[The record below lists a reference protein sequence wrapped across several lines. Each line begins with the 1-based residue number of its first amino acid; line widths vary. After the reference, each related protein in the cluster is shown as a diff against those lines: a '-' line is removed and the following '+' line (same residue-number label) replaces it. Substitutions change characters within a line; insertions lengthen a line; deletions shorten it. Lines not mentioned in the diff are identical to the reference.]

1 MTKIILASNSPRR
14 KKILSNLNI
23 KFEIIP
29 SNYEEKL
36 ETDVFSYDLIEDLAT
51 QKACDVVRRVDND
64 KIVLG
69 ADTVVVLHNKI
80 LGKPKDKDDAFKMLK
95 NLSGNTHM
103 VVTSLFNVNQISRY
117 NWNYERPWIRDL
129 KQIKTSRD
137 LKPAGDFSQ
146 EIVGRFGL
154 FKGDNVFMYLTKN
167 SQKNIFIPQLIDEL
181 DKIFD
186 KIIYILSLFYI
197 LFDLRDVILW
207 EMLLRRET

>member
-103 VVTSLFNVNQISRY
+103 VVTSLCGINTETNRAVLLSTTSYVRFKNLSDEIITYYIDEFNPLDKAGSYGIQELPDGILDK
-117 NWNYERPWIRDL
+117 YEGSFDN
-129 KQIKTSRD
+129 
-137 LKPAGDFSQ
+137 
-146 EIVGRFGL
+146 IVG
-154 FKGDNVFMYLTKN
+154 
-167 SQKNIFIPQLIDEL
+167 L
-181 DKIFD
+181 DPDAVVSILEKLGYKI
-186 KIIYILSLFYI
+186 
-197 LFDLRDVILW
+197 
-207 EMLLRRET
+207 